1 MIGQIREF
9 VSEQRQALVDGMQ
22 KFREESVGSMREL
35 ALTSAD
41 GIKSL
46 KEPVR
51 AFAHSGVRL
60 ATVSQ
65 HALQK
70 MIELESEVVT
80 SALSDAALRLERALA
95 ADGVVDLVLDQAEMT
110 GATRERLVEEA
121 TRAASI
127 LKVAGRDV
135 RKVGTQLYGK
145 VFEPAE
151 EELPKAKARAR
162 RVRRAVRKTTA
173 RVH

>member
-9 VSEQRQALVDGMQ
+9 VSEQRQALIDGMQ
-22 KFREESVGSMREL
+22 KFRDESVVSMREL
-35 ALTSAD
+35 ALSSAD

-70 MIELESEVVT
+70 LIELEAEVVT
-80 SALSDAALRLERALA
+80 SALTDAALRLERALD

-110 GATRERLVEEA
+110 GATRERLVDEA
-121 TRAASI
+121 TRAAAI
-127 LKVAGRDV
+127 VKVAGRDV

-145 VFEPAE
+145 VFEAAE
-151 EELPKAKARAR
+151 EELPKAKTRAR
-162 RVRRAVRKTTA
+162 KVRRTVRKTTA

>member
-9 VSEQRQALVDGMQ
+9 VSEQRQALIDGMQ
-22 KFREESVGSMREL
+22 KFRDESVVSMREL
-35 ALTSAD
+35 ALSSAD

-80 SALSDAALRLERALA
+80 SALTDAALRLERALD
-95 ADGVVDLVLDQAEMT
+95 ADGVIDLVLDQAEMT
-110 GATRERLVEEA
+110 GATRERLVDEA
-121 TRAASI
+121 TRAAAI

-145 VFEPAE
+145 VFEAAG
-151 EELPKAKARAR
+151 EELPRAKTRAR
-162 RVRRAVRKTTA
+162 TVRRTVRKTTA